1 MGEREAEE
9 VLLELPRLLRIT
21 AAIGVV
27 VQTLDHRILRSFICP
42 SLMPS

>member
-9 VLLELPRLLRIT
+9 VFVELPRLLGIT
-21 AAIGVV
+21 TAIGVV

-42 SLMPS
+42 SLTSS